1 MRTYDDV
8 TVTDDY
14 LESFHEDIKRLYK
27 IYFDKLMK
35 CGIEMISQDNLI
47 IDIINKKNL
56 KRRIL
61 ITIIPEFA
69 NSREKYVEFFLNEEI
84 ISFLYDDKKY
94 D

>member
-1 MRTYDDV
+1 MRTDDDI

-35 CGIEMISQDNLI
+35 CGIEMIGQDNLI

-94 D
+94 E